1 MEKSKNLHQQLKDLK
16 SEIEVLKVEEKQT
29 HLDRLHEEKSEAGDN
44 KFVTLQKVS
53 IRLTIFFKFVIEKL
67 PLEETYSLKLTFLQI
82 KSGTTKARVAF
93 FEEL

>member
-44 KFVTLQKVS
+44 KFITLQKVN
-53 IRLTIFFKFVIEKL
+53 L
-67 PLEETYSLKLTFLQI
+67 P
-82 KSGTTKARVAF
+82 F
-93 FEEL
+93 FEKKHWNFRYTEFLRKFITFK

>member
-44 KFVTLQKVS
+44 KFITLQKVN
-53 IRLTIFFKFVIEKL
+53 
-67 PLEETYSLKLTFLQI
+67 
-82 KSGTTKARVAF
+82 
-93 FEEL
+93 

>member
-44 KFVTLQKVS
+44 KFITLQKVNS
-53 IRLTIFFKFVIEKL
+53 
-67 PLEETYSLKLTFLQI
+67 P
-82 KSGTTKARVAF
+82 F
-93 FEEL
+93 FEKKHWNYRYTEYLRKFIAFKCYN

>member
-44 KFVTLQKVS
+44 KFITLQKVNS
-53 IRLTIFFKFVIEKL
+53 PFLKKKIGIFVYRIFGENLLRLNVVHISKSHFRIFRL
-67 PLEETYSLKLTFLQI
+67 
-82 KSGTTKARVAF
+82 
-93 FEEL
+93 

>member
-44 KFVTLQKVS
+44 KFITLQKVNS
-53 IRLTIFFKFVIEKL
+53 PLFWKKEHWNFRYTEFLRKFIAFKC
-67 PLEETYSLKLTFLQI
+67 YN
-82 KSGTTKARVAF
+82 
-93 FEEL
+93 